1 MVSSLNP
8 SMISSRAA
16 KIKPSAT
23 MALDAKVKRLAKAG
37 KDVINLAIG
46 EPDFGTPENIKR
58 AAIEAIN
65 EGFTKYTAAEG
76 TEELR
81 NAISKKLKKDNNLD
95 YNSGQIVVSNG
106 SKHSIYNILQALLDE
121 GDEVIIPVP
130 YWVSYS
136 EQVALCGGLPV
147 FAQTSKF
154 NLDASAIKKKITKKT
169 KAVIIN
175 SPNNPSGA
183 VYDKES
189 LKELAELAVKN
200 NFFIISDEIYEK
212 LVYGKKHSSVAGFAK
227 DNTVVVNGVSKA
239 YAMTG
244 WRIGYA
250 AGPESVMKAVKK
262 IQSQTSGNPN
272 SIAQKAAAEALSGS
286 QSSVEKM
293 KKEFEKRRDFVVRR
307 LEDMNISLVK
317 PEGAF
322 YVFPRVNGSSIN
334 VATKMLDAGVAVV
347 PGIEFGMES
356 HVRISYATSMNNLE
370 EGMRR
375 MENFINKP

>member
-1 MVSSLNP
+1 MV
-8 SMISSRAA
+8 ISQRAA

-23 MALDAKVKRLAKAG
+23 MALDAKVRQLAKAG

-65 EGFTKYTAAEG
+65 QGFTRYTAAEG

-81 NAISKKLKKDNNLD
+81 DAISKKLKKDNNLD

-106 SKHSIYNILQALLDE
+106 SKHSIYNILQALLDG

-154 NLDASAIKKKITKKT
+154 TLDASEIKKKITRKT

-189 LKELAELAVKN
+189 LKELAELAIKN
-200 NFFIISDEIYEK
+200 NFFVISDEIYEK
-212 LVYGKKHSSVAGFAK
+212 LVYGKKHSSAAEFAR
-227 DNTVVVNGVSKA
+227 DNTIVVNGVSKA

-250 AGPESVMKAVKK
+250 AGPEAVMKAAKK

-272 SIAQKAAAEALSGS
+272 SIAQKAALEALTGD

-293 KKEFEKRRDFVVRR
+293 KSEFEKRRDFVVKR
-307 LEDMNISLVK
+307 LNDMNISLVK

-322 YVFPRVNGSSIN
+322 YAFPEVNSSS
-334 VATKMLDAGVAVV
+334 VEVSDKLLDAGVAVV
-347 PGIEFGMES
+347 PGIEFGMER

-370 EGMRR
+370 KGMDR
-375 MENFINKP
+375 METFFKAN